1 MQTEI
6 MEPVTIIDIPG
17 IVDMPIATLEAA
29 VLRDPIAALVSIQ
42 TKGDRAETLAIR
54 ELCLSVVGVPESNVI
69 EMVKEYKKQ
78 ASLAN
83 WAASTLKV
91 RASNLKGVLE
101 CARINS
107 GFADLVALQEACGL
121 QRAYAMRAEFLKAIN
136 GTTDGEDS
144 DGDPDGDPDEGVD
157 DALSLGIT
165 ATGAYVQA
173 LAKAVICAEV
183 LKRHDDV
190 KILRDLMAAA
200 SIEQ

>member
-6 MEPVTIIDIPG
+6 MEKVTIVDIPG
-17 IVDMPIATLEAA
+17 IVDMPVATLEAA

-42 TKGDRAETLAIR
+42 SKGDRAETLAIR
-54 ELCLSVVGVPESNVI
+54 ELCLSVVGVPESNVL

-101 CARINS
+101 CARVNS

-121 QRAYAMRAEFLKAIN
+121 QRAYAMRAEFLKAVN
-136 GTTDGEDS
+136 STTDSDGDS
-144 DGDPDGDPDEGVD
+144 DGDPDEGID
-157 DALSLGIT
+157 DSLSGGIT

-200 SIEQ
+200 SVEQ